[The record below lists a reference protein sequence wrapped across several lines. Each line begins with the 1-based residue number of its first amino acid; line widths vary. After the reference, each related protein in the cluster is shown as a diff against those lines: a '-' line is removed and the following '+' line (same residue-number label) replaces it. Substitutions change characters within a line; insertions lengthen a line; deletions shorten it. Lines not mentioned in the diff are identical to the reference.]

1 MDKRSEKSEKISLQ
15 QEDATLKISMNFF
28 ADELLPYFGI
38 EGRVIA
44 IAPTESVHLQVK
56 KLFQDF
62 NLVMEDGTWKHFEF
76 QSTNEG
82 ILGLK
87 RFRVYESLAS
97 YQNKV
102 SITTYVLY
110 SGRIKKPV
118 TEFTEGVNTY
128 RIVPIIMQ
136 DKNADQ
142 LIRQLECKVE
152 NGEALTKED
161 LVPLTLCPLMDG
173 EMSQK
178 DRVKAA
184 CKIVGKADAVAKED
198 IEKIGTVI
206 FAMASKFLEEM
217 EREGLLEEFYKM
229 DLGQMIMNK
238 GREETKLENARN
250 LLDLLDEHVIA
261 ERIGLP
267 LETVKRLKEE
277 SAEG

>member
-1 MDKRSEKSEKISLQ
+1 MSGVTFFVIVIIKIVSLYSFTERSYMDKRSEKSEKISLQ
-15 QEDATLKISMNFF
+15 QEDAALKISMNFF
-28 ADELLPYFGI
+28 ADELLPYLGI

-87 RFRVYESLAS
+87 RFRVYEALAS

-142 LIRQLECKVE
+142 LIRQLECKAE
-152 NGEALTKED
+152 RGEALT
-161 LVPLTLCPLMDG
+161 
-173 EMSQK
+173 
-178 DRVKAA
+178 
-184 CKIVGKADAVAKED
+184 KED